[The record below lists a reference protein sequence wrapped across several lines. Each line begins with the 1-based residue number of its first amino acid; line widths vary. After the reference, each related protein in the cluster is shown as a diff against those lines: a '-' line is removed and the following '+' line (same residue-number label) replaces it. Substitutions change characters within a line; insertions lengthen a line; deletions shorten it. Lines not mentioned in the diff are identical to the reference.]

1 MKLTLEINDIDYGA
15 LVELLLPIVRDKLAE
30 QDGTAAAILSKLA
43 KLPPETARK
52 MVNLLP
58 RETQDDI
65 VLMLLNKNKE
75 KIKGMAAGYAHY
87 NGLSLRIDDFKVE

>member
-43 KLPPETARK
+43 NLPPETAR
-52 MVNLLP
+52 
-58 RETQDDI
+58 
-65 VLMLLNKNKE
+65 
-75 KIKGMAAGYAHY
+75 
-87 NGLSLRIDDFKVE
+87 NG